1 MTRTADQSELVR
13 RMHRDYESGMAY
25 KRSLNLLDTVE
36 MNERFYLGDQW
47 HGLKSRQLR
56 PIVLNV
62 LRRAVTFFQATIV
75 SDDIGVELRPPMAS
89 EEQTLF
95 CRAAEQEIERVIE
108 RADLKARG
116 REVLRDGAVDGDG
129 ILYLWFDPD
138 EESGQ
143 AVSGEI
149 RAECLMNT
157 NVILGN
163 PYSSDIQ
170 RQPWIMIVRRRAVS
184 DVRREAE
191 KLGVDPRAI
200 RPESNS
206 EFVNEEHA
214 EDGSLCTELIR
225 FWREDGKNGA
235 KRMRVLRVCG
245 ETVLQTIENEQSL
258 YPIAWFTWE
267 PRKNCCHGVS
277 PITEAIPS
285 QIAIN
290 QMWTAINTFT
300 HRVAFPKIVYNKS
313 KFPQG
318 WDGNPDKAVAVNG
331 DPKDSLVNM
340 IGGAQLPAGVLNV
353 LNSLIDRTME
363 LMGVTDAALGNVRPE
378 NTSAIVAVQNAT
390 AAPLYLQRLRFYS
403 YWEQVVRI
411 LVDLMRCYYGQ
422 RAVLMEDKEADPLTG
437 GEREVQKS
445 VLVDFGAL
453 GRFARDLTVEV
464 GETSYWSRIIQI
476 ATADNLL
483 RAGFYTDN
491 VDYLEAIPDGLI
503 RNKADLIQ
511 KMRERGQ
518 TANMQQQA
526 APQGGAADIN
536 LAAALG

>member
-1 MTRTADQSELVR
+1 
-13 RMHRDYESGMAY
+13 
-25 KRSLNLLDTVE
+25 
-36 MNERFYLGDQW
+36 
-47 HGLKSRQLR
+47 
-56 PIVLNV
+56 
-62 LRRAVTFFQATIV
+62 
-75 SDDIGVELRPPMAS
+75 
-89 EEQTLF
+89 
-95 CRAAEQEIERVIE
+95 
-108 RADLKARG
+108 
-116 REVLRDGAVDGDG
+116 
-129 ILYLWFDPD
+129 
-138 EESGQ
+138 
-143 AVSGEI
+143 
-149 RAECLMNT
+149 
-157 NVILGN
+157 
-163 PYSSDIQ
+163 
-170 RQPWIMIVRRRAVS
+170 
-184 DVRREAE
+184 
-191 KLGVDPRAI
+191 
-200 RPESNS
+200 
-206 EFVNEEHA
+206 
-214 EDGSLCTELIR
+214 
-225 FWREDGKNGA
+225 
-235 KRMRVLRVCG
+235 
-245 ETVLQTIENEQSL
+245 
-258 YPIAWFTWE
+258 
-267 PRKNCCHGVS
+267 
-277 PITEAIPS
+277 
-285 QIAIN
+285 
-290 QMWTAINTFT
+290 MWTAINTFT

-363 LMGVTDAALGNVRPE
+363 LMGVSDAALGNVRPE

-422 RAVLMEDKEADPLTG
+422 RTVLMEDKEADPLTG

-453 GRFARDLTVEV
+453 GQFARDLTVEV

-518 TANMQQQA
+518 TANLQQQA
-526 APQGGAADIN
+526 APQGGTADIN